1 MRKLVKDQISRLKCG
16 LWRPGLLAQE
26 SEKILGWDRE
36 HWAILILISD
46 LQRKWIPPGR
56 PVSSLS
62 SLPLPLTRHINT
74 HQTNY
79 IHRTIHH
86 APVIP
91 FYIVLLPL
99 LPTCL
104 TKQPQH
110 RNHKVSF
117 VIWADL
123 IFVGLFNWHCYRS
136 RNWINLWKG
145 IPCWISVISRSHN
158 IQNLENKIK

>member
-1 MRKLVKDQISRLKCG
+1 MYIYSHPKLQWKQRLRRFETEWVKLKVYGRKLVRKIRSVIVWPGLDRWHKKVRRYWGGGSRL
-16 LWRPGLLAQE
+16 R
-26 SEKILGWDRE
+26 
-36 HWAILILISD
+36 WAILILISD

-110 RNHKVSF
+110 RNHTISF
-117 VIWADL
+117 VGWVEL
-123 IFVGLFNWHCYRS
+123 IFAGLFLC
-136 RNWINLWKG
+136 
-145 IPCWISVISRSHN
+145 
-158 IQNLENKIK
+158 QD